1 MLQGDRKKLVTLSI
15 TAGITIIN
23 LLILPFINN
32 PIREY
37 FVSLFR
43 TSDQLVSRQLF
54 DVFYKLVYVLLWMIL
69 VITIVRF
76 LNILSANTLL
86 KKAGNVELATLLQNV
101 FSIIIYVF
109 AFVII
114 VKSQFDVDLTTVFA
128 GGTILGV
135 VLGLALQDTLGNLFA
150 GLALQADQPFQ
161 IGDVVSI
168 PGRGVTGVVETVS
181 WRGIKIRTFQ
191 DKVLVVSN
199 SVLGKEL
206 IEVAPRNNTNARLV
220 YFCTLYSISPAKVI
234 KVTREALRNIDNISP
249 KFTPKVRIRNLGDN
263 GIEWEIKY
271 WLENYAKYNETDAQ
285 IRMRL
290 WYAFRREGIEFA
302 YPTRTVYN
310 EEKKTLAEIPAGEI
324 ANLLRRVS
332 IFAPLSADEIK
343 KLAGNCEFRVYS
355 PNEPITVE
363 GQKGDSMFVIY
374 QGKARVQVMDNH
386 IPKTLAILGE
396 GDFFGEMGLFTG
408 EPRTA
413 TVIAEDET
421 KILRIRKSAVKPL
434 LDDNPD
440 LVQAFSKIIAERQSA
455 LESFSIK
462 QDSIEKIPIDKS
474 KSLVRTIKE
483 FFGLN

>member
-1 MLQGDRKKLVTLSI
+1 
-15 TAGITIIN
+15 
-23 LLILPFINN
+23 
-32 PIREY
+32 
-37 FVSLFR
+37 
-43 TSDQLVSRQLF
+43 
-54 DVFYKLVYVLLWMIL
+54 
-69 VITIVRF
+69 
-76 LNILSANTLL
+76 
-86 KKAGNVELATLLQNV
+86 
-101 FSIIIYVF
+101 
-109 AFVII
+109 
-114 VKSQFDVDLTTVFA
+114 
-128 GGTILGV
+128 
-135 VLGLALQDTLGNLFA
+135 
-150 GLALQADQPFQ
+150 
-161 IGDVVSI
+161 
-168 PGRGVTGVVETVS
+168 
-181 WRGIKIRTFQ
+181 
-191 DKVLVVSN
+191 N